1 MFFVSFRTLIMFLEK
16 LEIQGFKSFAKKNIL
31 VFPGMISKDQRGITA
46 VVGPNGSGKS
56 NVADAV
62 RWTLGE
68 QSMKTLRGKKSEDVI
83 FSGTEKKGKLGMA
96 EVSMFLN
103 NEDRK
108 APIDYS
114 QIVITRRLYR
124 DGNSEYF
131 INNSRVR
138 LSDIQ
143 MLLAKASFGQKTYS
157 VIGQGMVEGFLN
169 TSLSERKE
177 FFDEATGVKQYQIKR
192 DDALNKLKSSLENL
206 TQADML
212 VGEIEPRLKNLTRQ
226 VDKIKKRE
234 ELEKE
239 LDEVQLKYYQ
249 KSWHEINDKLDD
261 ANRRYLEIEKE
272 KFAKDQKVE
281 ILNKKLDSIEQE
293 KTVNEAFGE
302 LQENLGRLN
311 GYKNSLY
318 GQLNKLEAWL
328 TIKAEKIDELDTKA
342 LENKKEELLKSNAEA
357 EAKLEEIKK
366 NDNRAK
372 ASEVQEIL
380 RTLRNSKEEQVKQSN
395 RLNAWLEMK
404 LESIGQFDLSFLNN
418 RKIEITK
425 ETETLKEEQEQSEGV
440 IVKNENELARL
451 EKEKDEIIARVRE
464 FNSELNEVKSLGN
477 KRIVS
482 EVNERL
488 QKALEKLALAER
500 EMDLQKVRASLLEIR
515 DELKKVLAFSTG
527 KEAELKVEKIQR
539 DLESISEKREGIIEK
554 INNTRLEI
562 NIKKERIRLIANKKS
577 QLENELRDTNGKLE
591 KSQEKFDSSSVRA
604 EIAEI
609 EKNIAGFDEKIE
621 KAKEA
626 LNVVNQKEEEARNNL
641 YNLQSAIQK
650 NQYEINQIN
659 ERLNDY
665 RINSAKHETRLED
678 LEVAIMRSGFA
689 NELNI
694 ASAEIKIKE
703 IENKI
708 EETDIKIGQDKE
720 KLDRFNMEQE
730 QKRTHLLSLQ
740 RELQNLQHEINQM
753 SNQLNEVKIN
763 STRFETRL
771 EDLETEIRQV
781 YESLRPIKET
791 RLEEELDKEQAW
803 QRISQI
809 KKQLDQIGGIDPE
822 VEKEYR
828 DTKERFDFLSGQ
840 TTDLNNTIESLK
852 DVVKELDI
860 TIKER
865 FDKEFKVISQKFE
878 DYFKILFNGGTAK
891 IVKVLADDKELEEN
905 ELKPEGNLEQ
915 DSNLKKIK
923 FLQKYNSTGLAGIEI
938 SACPPG
944 KRISSVSMLSG
955 GERALTAIALICAI
969 ISANPSPFVVLDEVD
984 AALDEAN
991 SERLAKILDELSHK
1005 TQFIVISHNRASMR
1019 RANILYGV
1027 TMGDD
1032 GVSKL
1037 LSVKL
1042 EDVKAARGV

>member
-249 KSWHEINDKLDD
+249 KAWHEINDKLDE

-425 ETETLKEEQEQSEGV
+425 ELETLKEEQEQSESV

-527 KEAELKVEKIQR
+527 KEAELKVEKIQK

-694 ASAEIKIKE
+694 QSAEIKIKE

-771 EDLETEIRQV
+771 EDLETEIRQF
-781 YESLRPIKET
+781 YDSLRPIKET

-878 DYFKILFNGGTAK
+878 EYFKILFNGGTAK

-1042 EDVKAARGV
+1042 EDVKARNT